1 MTEQYL
7 WLSEKDYDIFSSIK
21 ESWIICNELFNIWFN
36 QDERLLHEAE
46 EGLESFTSRLW
57 AQYSTTEPPGGLQT
71 TKQLHIFRSI
81 KLYTHN
87 NTAQSQLS

>member
-57 AQYSTTEPPGGLQT
+57 AQKAMFEYLLSS
-71 TKQLHIFRSI
+71 KKDYDRFSSI
-81 KLYTHN
+81 K
-87 NTAQSQLS
+87 